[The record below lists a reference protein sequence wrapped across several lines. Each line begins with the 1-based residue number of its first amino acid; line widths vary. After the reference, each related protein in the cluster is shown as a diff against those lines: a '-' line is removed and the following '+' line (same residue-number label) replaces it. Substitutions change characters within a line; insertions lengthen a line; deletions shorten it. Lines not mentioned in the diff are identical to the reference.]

1 MDSQRIHLND
11 LAQFDFADFESNESN
26 LPTRSESVHV
36 CLITTCYVTYDTY
49 AQRPEVIG
57 RGKFKSAEILLH
69 TDYTVIESYT
79 PKDTPKGLSMA
90 VLFLTSH
97 EARTPSPEEV
107 TPSCR
112 QVCECNDR

>member
-11 LAQFDFADFESNESN
+11 LAQFDFADFESDESN
-26 LPTRSESVHV
+26 LPTRSES
-36 CLITTCYVTYDTY
+36 LITTCYVTY

-57 RGKFKSAEILLH
+57 SGKLKSAEILLH